1 MANPTPSSMLRIL
14 LVEDSESDAIL
25 LRHHLEHAGIL
36 FTLRQV
42 TSGSAALAALAL
54 EPVDVLL
61 TDYRLPGEDGL
72 ALIQRVHRVDPDL
85 ACILVSGQVG
95 EEIAVAALHAG
106 ARDFILKGNLSRL
119 VPAML
124 REQSET
130 ANRRQK
136 RILEREKTQQ
146 AQFLQTLLDTLP
158 SPVFYKDAAGKFEG
172 CNRAFENTFGIQR
185 SELKGKTVFDIL
197 PKATAERLHSKDMR
211 LFSQAG
217 VQFHQSQVRF
227 ADGAI
232 HEVLF
237 YQATYAEGEA
247 RGLVGSLLDISALT
261 KMRGALR
268 QCRDRYH
275 RILQVAREGVFTTD
289 RQFHLTFVNESFES
303 MMEASTAQLLH
314 APLASFIRAEDLEDH
329 ALRLDT
335 QREGKSENFERIL
348 VLPNGSQRFVMISA
362 TPIMAEDG
370 EFDGIFAMITDLT
383 EQKRSETER
392 LQMETQLR
400 HAQKLEAIGQ
410 LAAGIAHEINTPT
423 QYIGDNAVFLRDSF
437 VNVLGFLNGLQ
448 DRVNLAA
455 SLDCENLKSE
465 LRALDL
471 DYLKEEIP
479 RALQQSLEGVSR
491 VSKIVSAMKDFSHPG
506 GAGRERVDL
515 NRAIESTITVSRN
528 EWKYVATLETDFDP
542 TLPPVPCYPSEFNQ
556 VVLNLLVN
564 AAHAIAEANGGKD
577 AGPMGLIRVSTHNL
591 VNAVEIRI
599 SDSGTGI
606 PKQIQSRIFDPFFT
620 TKAVGKG
627 TGQGL
632 SIARAVIVDKH
643 GGTIEVCSEPGQGAL
658 FIIQLP
664 LGEFP

>member
-1 MANPTPSSMLRIL
+1 MANPIPSSMLRIL

-25 LRHHLEHAGIL
+25 LRHHLEHAAIP
-36 FTLRQV
+36 FTLCHV

-130 ANRRQK
+130 ASRRQK

-146 AQFLQTLLDTLP
+146 AQFLHTLLDTLP
-158 SPVFYKDAAGKFEG
+158 WPVFYKDAAGKFEG
-172 CNRAFENTFGIQR
+172 CNLAFESTFGIHR

-197 PKATAERLHSKDMR
+197 PKATAERLHSKDLR
-211 LFSQAG
+211 LFAQSG

-247 RGLVGSLLDISALT
+247 RGLVGSLMDISALV

-268 QCRDRYH
+268 QYRDRYF
-275 RILQVAREGVFTTD
+275 RILQVAREGVLTTD
-289 RQFHLTFVNESFES
+289 RHFHLTFVNESLET

-329 ALRLDT
+329 ALRMDA

-348 VLPNGSQRFVMISA
+348 VLPNGSERFVMISA

-392 LQMETQLR
+392 LQLETQLR
-400 HAQKLEAIGQ
+400 HGQKLEAIGQ

-437 VNVLGFLNGLQ
+437 ANVLVFLNGLQ

-455 SLDCENLKSE
+455 PLDCESLKSE
-465 LRALDL
+465 LQALDL

-506 GAGRERVDL
+506 GAERERVDL

-564 AAHAIAEANGGKD
+564 AAHAIAEANEGKD
-577 AGPMGLIRVSTHNL
+577 VGPLGVIRVSTRNL
-591 VNAVEIRI
+591 VHAVEISI
-599 SDSGTGI
+599 SDSGTGV

-643 GGTIEVCSEPGQGAL
+643 GGTIDLCSEPGQGAL
-658 FIIQLP
+658 FIIRLP